1 MKSSNNLY
9 SDYQFINKNVYM
21 EQFNKFEPTFE
32 QINDDI
38 KPAWED
44 IKKQSEDLVNKLGC
58 PRSFI
63 GGMLHAIASDFA
75 DTRRD

>member
-1 MKSSNNLY
+1 MK
-9 SDYQFINKNVYM
+9 
-21 EQFNKFEPTFE
+21 EFEPSID

-44 IKKQSEDLVNKLGC
+44 IKHLSEELVKKLDC

-63 GGMLHAIASDFA
+63 GGMLHAIASDFTENNNPK
-75 DTRRD
+75 DNNHDQR

>member
-1 MKSSNNLY
+1 MN
-9 SDYQFINKNVYM
+9 
-21 EQFNKFEPTFE
+21 EFEPTID

-44 IKKQSEDLVNKLGC
+44 IKYLSEKLVKKLDC

-75 DTRRD
+75 ENNNSKNKGNKKE

>member
-1 MKSSNNLY
+1 M
-9 SDYQFINKNVYM
+9 D
-21 EQFNKFEPTFE
+21 EFEPTIH

-44 IKKQSEDLVNKLGC
+44 IKYLSEKLVIKLEC

-63 GGMLHAIASDFA
+63 GGMLNAIASDFTENNNSTK
-75 DTRRD
+75 DTND

>member
-1 MKSSNNLY
+1 
-9 SDYQFINKNVYM
+9 M
-21 EQFNKFEPTFE
+21 EEFEPTIE

-44 IKKQSEDLVNKLGC
+44 IKYLSEKLVKKLDC

-63 GGMLHAIASDFA
+63 GGMLNAIASDFTENNNLKNKEKA
-75 DTRRD
+75 QR

>member
-1 MKSSNNLY
+1 
-9 SDYQFINKNVYM
+9 M
-21 EQFNKFEPTFE
+21 EEFEPTID

-44 IKKQSEDLVNKLGC
+44 IKFLSEKLVMKLGC

-63 GGMLHAIASDFA
+63 GGMLNAIASDFTENI
-75 DTRRD
+75 DIEKNKNDQR

>member
-1 MKSSNNLY
+1 
-9 SDYQFINKNVYM
+9 M
-21 EQFNKFEPTFE
+21 EEFEPTID

-44 IKKQSEDLVNKLGC
+44 IKYLSEKLVKKLDC

-63 GGMLHAIASDFA
+63 GGMLHAIASDF
-75 DTRRD
+75 TENVSSNKSEN

>member
-1 MKSSNNLY
+1 
-9 SDYQFINKNVYM
+9 M
-21 EQFNKFEPTFE
+21 EEFEPSID

-44 IKKQSEDLVNKLGC
+44 IKYLSEKLVIKLDC

-63 GGMLHAIASDFA
+63 GGMLNAIASDFTENNNTKNNKN
-75 DTRRD
+75 DQR

>member
-1 MKSSNNLY
+1 M
-9 SDYQFINKNVYM
+9 D
-21 EQFNKFEPTFE
+21 EFEPTIH

-44 IKKQSEDLVNKLGC
+44 IKYLSEKLVIKLDC

-63 GGMLHAIASDFA
+63 GGMLNAIASDFT
-75 DTRRD
+75 DNINTQKKESQI